1 MKLEY
6 TILGWLEL
14 NPLTGYDL
22 KKFLDTEGRFA
33 RKRAP
38 LSQIYTTLKRM
49 ADKGWVQFREEPREG
64 KPDAKIYHNTEAGRQ
79 VLVEYL
85 RSPIELRFR
94 YNESDISYRMAFS
107 FMVEPEV
114 TLQQIK
120 SELAY
125 RKEQIAQFRH
135 RDRTLVSSNL
145 SKHSLAFAQEVFD
158 KLHQYG
164 ANNIDAYVQELEEMI
179 EFFETKKA
187 N

>member
-1 MKLEY
+1 
-6 TILGWLEL
+6 
-14 NPLTGYDL
+14 
-22 KKFLDTEGRFA
+22 
-33 RKRAP
+33 
-38 LSQIYTTLKRM
+38 
-49 ADKGWVQFREEPREG
+49 
-64 KPDAKIYHNTEAGRQ
+64 
-79 VLVEYL
+79 
-85 RSPIELRFR
+85 
-94 YNESDISYRMAFS
+94 MAFS

-114 TLQQIK
+114 TIQQIK

-145 SKHSLAFAQEVFD
+145 SKQSLAFAQEVFD